1 MKRGQ
6 VYYADLR
13 PVIGCEQ
20 GGIRPCVIIQNDAG
34 NQYSSTVIVA
44 MMTTQ
49 TKKELP
55 THISVSPKDYCL
67 DSNTT
72 ILLEQLRTID
82 KSRLKSFVGRLSE
95 GTMRRV
101 DEALHISLALN
112 KEERE
117 AKEMEGM
124 QIFNN
129 EALGFRVRAMM
140 NDDGSISVNAED
152 TAVGFG
158 WTQTQTKSGKQYV
171 SIRWETLNGYCE
183 DFGFPNKVG
192 KDDYIPESL
201 FYRLAMKA
209 SNDRAD
215 RFQDWLA
222 KEVIPKI
229 RQTGGYQMKP
239 MSPEQMMRVQL
250 GMIDKQGEQ
259 IKDHE
264 SRIENLENNTTLDY
278 GQQRV
283 LEDTVNKTVIDV
295 LGGKESNAYKEISK
309 KVFAECNHDLKSYFK
324 VNARANVPKKR
335 FEEAVAYAEN
345 WKPCTNTMMRIAD
358 CNAQMN
364 I

>member
-1 MKRGQ
+1 
-6 VYYADLR
+6 
-13 PVIGCEQ
+13 
-20 GGIRPCVIIQNDAG
+20 
-34 NQYSSTVIVA
+34 
-44 MMTTQ
+44 MTTKD
-49 TKKELP
+49 KKELP
-55 THISVSPKDYCL
+55 THIAVSAEDYCL

-82 KSRLKSFVGRLSE
+82 KSRLQSFAGRLSD

-117 AKEMEGM
+117 VEKMTEMIHIGNSDIAIKEYKGKRVVTFKDIDTVHGRPDGTARRNFNTNKQHFIEGEDYFVRNSSEAKTEFDIAAPNGLVLITESGYLMLVKSFTDELAWDV
-124 QIFNN
+124 QRQLVKAYFQ
-129 EALGFRVRAMM
+129 A
-140 NDDGSISVNAED
+140 
-152 TAVGFG
+152 
-158 WTQTQTKSGKQYV
+158 TK
-171 SIRWETLNGYCE
+171 
-183 DFGFPNKVG
+183 
-192 KDDYIPESL
+192 
-201 FYRLAMKA
+201 RL
-209 SNDRAD
+209 
-215 RFQDWLA
+215 
-222 KEVIPKI
+222 
-229 RQTGGYQMKP
+229 
-239 MSPEQMMRVQL
+239 SPEDMLRIQL
-250 GMIDKQGEQ
+250 GMIDEDRKQ

-283 LEDTVNKTVIDV
+283 LEDTVNKTVITA
-295 LGGKESNAYKEISK
+295 LGGKESNAYKEIGK

-335 FEEAVAYAEN
+335 FEEAVQYAEN

>member
-13 PVIGCEQ
+13 PVVGCEQ

-44 MMTTQ
+44 TMTTQ
-49 TKKELP
+49 AKKELP
-55 THISVSPKDYCL
+55 THIAVSAEDYCL

-72 ILLEQLRTID
+72 ILLEQIRTID
-82 KSRLKSFVGRLSE
+82 KSRLQSFVGRLSD

-117 AKEMEGM
+117 EKMVNEL
-124 QIFNN
+124 QIFQCEEFGQVRTVDIDGNTYFV
-129 EALGFRVRAMM
+129 ASDVAKSLGY
-140 NDDGSISVNAED
+140 SIPHK
-152 TAVGFG
+152 AV
-158 WTQTQTKSGKQYV
+158 QTHCKGVLKWNIPTNSGNQDMLV
-171 SIRWETLNGYCE
+171 
-183 DFGFPNKVG
+183 
-192 KDDYIPESL
+192 IPEGDI
-201 FYRLAMKA
+201 YRLIIR
-209 SNDRAD
+209 SQLPSAD
-215 RFQDWLA
+215 KFERWIFD
-222 KEVIPKI
+222 EVIPQI

-239 MSPEQMMRVQL
+239 MTPEEMMRVQL
-250 GMIDKQGEQ
+250 GMIDEDRKQ

-283 LEDTVNKTVIDV
+283 LENAVNKTVISV
-295 LGGKESNAYKEISK
+295 LGGKESNAYKEIGR
-309 KVFAECNHDLKSYFK
+309 KVFAECNGDLKNYFK
-324 VNARANVPKKR
+324 VNSRNDVQKRR
-335 FEEAVAYAEN
+335 FEEAVEYAEN

-358 CNAQMN
+358 CNTKMN
-364 I
+364 L